1 MVFKTL
7 AVINIIFILRN
18 YFNGDFASISSIL
31 IIAGIALTLYSSFKL
46 GVDHTYFGYEL
57 GKVKAKWV
65 KGFPYNIIPHPM
77 IVGQLIAFVGILLMK
92 GVFKDYKYYF
102 ILHILFYTT
111 HMIQEELYFRNK

>member
-1 MVFKTL
+1 
-7 AVINIIFILRN
+7 
-18 YFNGDFASISSIL
+18 
-31 IIAGIALTLYSSFKL
+31 
-46 GVDHTYFGYEL
+46 
-57 GKVKAKWV
+57 
-65 KGFPYNIIPHPM
+65 M